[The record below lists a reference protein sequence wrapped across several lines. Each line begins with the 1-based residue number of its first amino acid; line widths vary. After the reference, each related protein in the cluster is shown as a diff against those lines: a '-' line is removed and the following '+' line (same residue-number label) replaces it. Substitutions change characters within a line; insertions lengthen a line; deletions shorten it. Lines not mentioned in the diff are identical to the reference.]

1 MDPRLPKLE
10 NVEYIIDENN
20 EINVEPNTFGLINKE
35 GNFIYSNIFENMTTG
50 SKRVILAK
58 ISKEI
63 DKEFLKGLEI

>member
-1 MDPRLPKLE
+1 LDPRLPKLE